1 MMATNE
7 TRSLNGGLT
16 EGSTDGKYRK
26 VRPNTE
32 VAAGSGDDLTLANR
46 RGLHPYWNYD
56 FIDQE
61 ATSMV
66 APLSTT
72 TSSKPRSPMPVA
84 DTFNNQMGANY

>member
-1 MMATNE
+1 MAVNN
-7 TRSLNGGLT
+7 TRSLNGGLE

-32 VAAGSGDDLTLANR
+32 VAKGTGDDITLANR

-61 ATSMV
+61 ASTMV
-66 APLSTT
+66 APTDTSA
-72 TSSKPRSPMPVA
+72 SSKPRSPMPVA
-84 DTFNNQMGANY
+84 DIEKNMTANY